1 MPGFTSIIG
10 QNLTIRILQTFLD
23 KGTVPHA
30 LLFAGPAGVGKRT
43 TARLFAMAL
52 NCLNAEVEEEK
63 PCTRCRSCRQMLGGQ
78 HPDLL
83 LIEPKG
89 AVLRIN
95 QIRELLAVLAM
106 KPFQALHRVVI
117 IAQADAMNPEAGN
130 ALLKVLE
137 EPPADTVLI
146 LTTEQPPDLLPTLVS
161 RCRHLRFNP
170 LSVQDIASLLAA
182 QRNVP
187 GSEAETVAHMSG
199 GSLSR
204 ALHLADTNWRDRRR
218 WLIQASGLDQ
228 PPVSGRQGNTA
239 ALSFAA
245 LLAGQK
251 EMIHDS
257 LDLLKTW
264 IRDLAVVDQIPGQ
277 VVNQDCLSQ
286 LRRVSREIHPE
297 KLNNLWRIVE
307 KAQKA
312 IAANANVRLTLDNM
326 ALSMKSL

>member
-1 MPGFTSIIG
+1 M
-10 QNLTIRILQTFLD
+10 
-23 KGTVPHA
+23 PHA
-30 LLFAGPAGVGKRT
+30 LLFTGPAGVGKRT

-52 NCLNAEVEEEK
+52 NCLNTEGEGEK
-63 PCTRCRSCRQMLGGQ
+63 PCTRCRSCRQMLDGR

-89 AVLRIN
+89 AVLRIH

-106 KPFQALHRVVI
+106 KPYQALNRVVI
-117 IAQADAMNPEAGN
+117 LAQAQAMNPEAGN

-137 EPPADTVLI
+137 EPPANTILI
-146 LTTEQPPDLLPTLVS
+146 LTTDRLPDLLPTVVS

-170 LSVQDIASLLAA
+170 LSVRDVASFLAS
-182 QRNVP
+182 QRNIMGP
-187 GSEAETVAHMSG
+187 EAETVAHMSA
-199 GSLSR
+199 GSFSR
-204 ALHLADTNWRDRRR
+204 ALQLLDTNWRDRRR

-228 PPVSGRQGNTA
+228 PAVSAGCCNTA

-257 LDLLKTW
+257 LDMLKTW
-264 IRDLAVVDQIPGQ
+264 IRDLAVVGHIPGQ
-277 VVNQDCLSQ
+277 VVNQDCLAQ
-286 LRRVSREIHPE
+286 LRRVSRGIQPK
-297 KLNNLWRIVE
+297 KLSNLWQIVE

-312 IAANANVRLTLDNM
+312 IAANANVRLTLDTM
-326 ALSMKSL
+326 ALKMRSINH